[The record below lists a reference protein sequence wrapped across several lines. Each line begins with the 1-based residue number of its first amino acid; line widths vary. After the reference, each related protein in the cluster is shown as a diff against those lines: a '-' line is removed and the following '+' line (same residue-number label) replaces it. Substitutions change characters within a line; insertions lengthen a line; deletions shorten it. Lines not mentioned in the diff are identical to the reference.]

1 MQKEI
6 TVLNKMGL
14 HARPA
19 ALIVNCANDF
29 TSELTINKDGEIVD
43 CRSILGLITLSAGKG
58 CKLTL
63 NAEGSDAMQAINAIE
78 KLFINKFDEE

>member
-1 MQKEI
+1 MQREI

-19 ALIVNCANDF
+19 ALIVSCANEF
-29 TSELTINKDGEIVD
+29 QAELTIAKDNEVVD
-43 CRSILGLITLSAGKG
+43 CRSILGLITLSAVKG
-58 CKLTL
+58 SKLTL
-63 NAEGSDAMQAINAIE
+63 HAEGSDALQAADAIE

>member
-1 MQKEI
+1 MQREI

-19 ALIVNCANDF
+19 ALIVRCANDYQA
-29 TSELTINKDGEIVD
+29 ELTLAKDGEIVD

-63 NAEGSDAMQAINAIE
+63 HADGQDATQALDAIE